1 LKKLLALIAFSI
13 LLLFP
18 AGAQNAFAAPVP
30 IPITNFSFED
40 PSGGSTTITG
50 WTETETLSTDADI
63 INHVFAV
70 DGLQLARLQNGA
82 KISQSLG
89 IIDPNTKY
97 TVMLF
102 AGGGAIASIF
112 ADGTLIDLD
121 DSTIPPDPDL
131 KSITLVLNNINTHT
145 GKELTIVLE
154 PNNDRFGDTTGFFD
168 LVTATSENLD
178 SDGDGVLDGDD
189 VCPGFDD
196 NIDTDGDGTAD
207 GCDENPTLKCG
218 ENTKQEGFECV
229 ADLDSICGA
238 GTKIEN
244 MMCVISIAV
253 GGAFIGVDKSALF
266 LAAGQLT
273 AAWVLPVIVS
283 GIGFAIVIAR
293 KF

>member
-1 LKKLLALIAFSI
+1 MKKLLVLIAFSV
-13 LLLFP
+13 LLLVP
-18 AGAQNAFAAPVP
+18 VGAQQVFAAPVP
-30 IPITNFSFED
+30 IPITNPSFED
-40 PSGGSTTITG
+40 PFANSLIVTG
-50 WTETETLSTDADI
+50 WTETETSPSDAST
-63 INHVFAV
+63 INIAAPEGFFV
-70 DGLQLARLQNGA
+70 ARLQNGA

-102 AGGGAIASIF
+102 AGGGALASIF
-112 ADGTLIDLD
+112 ADGTLIDSD
-121 DSTIPPDPDL
+121 DSTIPNDPGL

-154 PNNDRFGDTTGFFD
+154 SRDNFRATFD

-189 VCPGFDD
+189 ICPGFDD
-196 NIDTDGDGTAD
+196 NMDTDGDGTAD

>member
-1 LKKLLALIAFSI
+1 MKKLLALIAFSV
-13 LLLFP
+13 LLLVP
-18 AGAQNAFAAPVP
+18 AGTQNAFAAPVP
-30 IPITNFSFED
+30 IPITNHSFED
-40 PSGGSTTITG
+40 PPFESLTVTG
-50 WTETETLSTDADI
+50 WTETETSASDASTKFSGF
-63 INHVFAV
+63 INGILAA
-70 DGLQLARLQNGA
+70 QLENGA

-89 IIDPNTKY
+89 IIAPNTKY

-102 AGGGAIASIF
+102 AFGGATASIF
-112 ADGTLIDLD
+112 ADGTLIDSGD
-121 DSTIPPDPDL
+121 AQIFDPPVTGL
-131 KSITLVLNNINTHT
+131 TLVLNNINTHT

-154 PNNDRFGDTTGFFD
+154 SRDNFRATFD

-189 VCPGFDD
+189 ICPGFDD
-196 NIDTDGDGTAD
+196 NMDTDGDGTAD